1 MSVTLDDVAKRAGVS
16 PKTVSRAVNGEKGI
30 SETTREKILSL
41 AEEMNYVPHKGA
53 QNLASGKTHSI
64 ALHFPFSSPKLISE
78 RVEMG
83 FVSGIGEEAAQANY
97 HFTLFTGP
105 LDPRKLTHICRASI
119 ADGIILMQ
127 VKVDDWRVETLRKL
141 HFPFVMIGRC
151 QDNQDLSYIDLDF
164 ENAVIEAYDHL
175 LNLGHKKIG
184 FFTYP
189 ESWRTA
195 GLGPSIRSLHGFQQA
210 INRYSIEPIYY
221 EMNLSVEDSRA
232 CIGDAIQ
239 QHPDMT
245 AMVALHNSIAVG
257 AINAVQS
264 IGKRI
269 PEDYSLLGVALGGGS
284 ELIIPPLTAIHWE
297 GYEIGRQAANILID
311 ILNNKISVPKQ
322 ALILPK
328 LELQNSTLA
337 PSRRE

>member
-16 PKTVSRAVNGEKGI
+16 PKTVSRAVNGEKGL
-30 SETTREKILSL
+30 SEATREKILRL
-41 AEEMNYVPHKGA
+41 AEEMNYVPNKGA
-53 QNLASGKTHSI
+53 QNLASGKTQSI
-64 ALHFPFSSPKLISE
+64 ALHFPFFTPKLISE

-83 FVSGIGEEAAQANY
+83 FVTGIGEEAAQANY
-97 HFTLFTGP
+97 HFTLFTGQ

-127 VKVDDWRVETLRKL
+127 VRVDDWRVETLRKL

-151 QDNQDLSYIDLDF
+151 QDYQDLNYIDLDF
-164 ENAVIEAYDHL
+164 ENAVVKAYDHL
-175 LNLGHKKIG
+175 VNLGHQKIG

-189 ESWRTA
+189 ESWRIA
-195 GLGPSIRSLHGFQQA
+195 GLGPSIRAMLGFQQA
-210 INRYSIEPIYY
+210 IKRYSLEPIYY
-221 EMNLSVEDSRA
+221 EMNLNVDDSRS
-232 CIGDAIQ
+232 CIQDAIR

-269 PEDYSLLGVALGGGS
+269 PDDYSLVGVSLGAGS
-284 ELIIPPLTAIHWE
+284 ELIIPPLTAVHWE
-297 GYEIGRQAANILID
+297 GYEIGRQAANMLID
-311 ILNNKISVPKQ
+311 ILNHQISAPKQ
-322 ALILPK
+322 VLVLPE
-328 LELQNSTLA
+328 LDLQNSTSLY
-337 PSRRE
+337 SRRE

>member
-1 MSVTLDDVAKRAGVS
+1 
-16 PKTVSRAVNGEKGI
+16 
-30 SETTREKILSL
+30 
-41 AEEMNYVPHKGA
+41 
-53 QNLASGKTHSI
+53 
-64 ALHFPFSSPKLISE
+64 
-78 RVEMG
+78 
-83 FVSGIGEEAAQANY
+83 
-97 HFTLFTGP
+97 
-105 LDPRKLTHICRASI
+105 
-119 ADGIILMQ
+119 
-127 VKVDDWRVETLRKL
+127 VETLRKL

-195 GLGPSIRSLHGFQQA
+195 GLGPSIRSLLGFQQA
-210 INRYSIEPIYY
+210 IKRYSIEPIYY
-221 EMNLSVEDSRA
+221 ETNLNVDDSRSCVRA
-232 CIGDAIQ
+232 AIQ

-245 AMVALHNSIAVG
+245 AMVTLHNSIAVG

-269 PEDYSLLGVALGGGS
+269 PGDYSLVGVSLGAGS

-297 GYEIGRQAANILID
+297 GYEVGRQAATMLID
-311 ILNNKISVPKQ
+311 ILNNKIPIPQQV
-322 ALILPK
+322 LILPK
-328 LELQNSTLA
+328 LDLQNSTSVYS
-337 PSRRE
+337 PSE

>member
-1 MSVTLDDVAKRAGVS
+1 MSVTLEDVAKRAGVS

-30 SETTREKILSL
+30 SETTREKILHIV
-41 AEEMNYVPHKGA
+41 EEMDYVPHTQA
-53 QNLASGKTHSI
+53 QNLASGKTRSI
-64 ALHFPFSSPKLISE
+64 ALHYPLSNPKLISE
-78 RVEMG
+78 RLEMS

-97 HFTLFTGP
+97 YFTLFTGE
-105 LDPRKLTHICRASI
+105 LNPRELTRICRASI

-127 VKVDDWRVETLRKL
+127 VSVDDWRVETLRKL

-151 QDNQDLSYIDLDF
+151 QDNHDLNYIDFDF
-164 ENAVIEAYDHL
+164 EKAVLEAYDHL

-184 FFTYP
+184 FFTFP
-189 ESWRTA
+189 ETWRKA
-195 GLGPSIRSLHGFQQA
+195 GLGPSIRSLLGFQEA
-210 INRYSIEPIYY
+210 IKRYSIEPIFY
-221 EMNLSVEDSRA
+221 ESNLSVEDSCLSIREA
-232 CIGDAIQ
+232 LR

-269 PEDYSLLGVALGGGS
+269 PEDYSLLGVALGGES

-297 GYEIGRQAANILID
+297 GYEIGRQAANVLID
-311 ILNNKISVPKQ
+311 KLNNKKSALKQ
-322 ALILPK
+322 ILIPPK
-328 LELQNSTLA
+328 LDLRSST
-337 PSRRE
+337 SSYS

>member
-1 MSVTLDDVAKRAGVS
+1 
-16 PKTVSRAVNGEKGI
+16 
-30 SETTREKILSL
+30 
-41 AEEMNYVPHKGA
+41 
-53 QNLASGKTHSI
+53 
-64 ALHFPFSSPKLISE
+64 
-78 RVEMG
+78 
-83 FVSGIGEEAAQANY
+83 
-97 HFTLFTGP
+97 
-105 LDPRKLTHICRASI
+105 
-119 ADGIILMQ
+119 
-127 VKVDDWRVETLRKL
+127 
-141 HFPFVMIGRC
+141 
-151 QDNQDLSYIDLDF
+151 
-164 ENAVIEAYDHL
+164 VIEAYDHL
-175 LNLGHKKIG
+175 VNLGHKKIG

-189 ESWRTA
+189 ESWRTD
-195 GLGPSIRSLHGFQQA
+195 GLGPSVRSLLGFQQA
-210 INRYSIEPIYY
+210 IKHYSIEPIYY
-221 EMNLSVEDSRA
+221 EMNLSVEDSRS

-245 AMVALHNSIAVG
+245 AMLVLHNSIAVG

-269 PEDYSLLGVALGGGS
+269 PEDYSLLGVALGAGS

-328 LELQNSTLA
+328 LELQNSTSA

>member
-1 MSVTLDDVAKRAGVS
+1 MSVTLEDVAKRAGVS

-53 QNLASGKTHSI
+53 QNLASGRTHSI
-64 ALHFPFSSPKLISE
+64 ALHFPFSTPKLISE

-83 FVSGIGEEAAQANY
+83 FVSGIGEEAAQADY

-127 VKVDDWRVETLRKL
+127 VRVDDWRVETLRKL
-141 HFPFVMIGRC
+141 NFPFVMIGRC
-151 QDNQDLSYIDLDF
+151 QDYQDLNYIDLDF

-195 GLGPSIRSLHGFQQA
+195 GLGPSFRATLGFQHA
-210 INRYSIEPIYY
+210 IKRYSIEPIYY
-221 EMNLSVEDSRA
+221 EMNLNVEDSRA
-232 CIGDAIQ
+232 CIRDAIQ

-257 AINAVQS
+257 AINAVQG

-269 PEDYSLLGVALGGGS
+269 PDDYSLVGVSLGAGS

-311 ILNNKISVPKQ
+311 LLNNKISAPKQ
-322 ALILPK
+322 VLILP
-328 LELQNSTLA
+328 ELALQGSTSDYS
-337 PSRRE
+337 PRE